1 MINRIFPT
9 TFLKFSLI
17 CAIIFLPN
25 LITSQT
31 TITVSLHDQSVDIYH
46 VSASGKVVSED
57 SYLKIFT
64 EANTTPISIP
74 FTSIRKIA
82 FSTLSSTDDNSN
94 EVSYISIFP
103 NPAEDYVIIQDEN
116 SQSLDVSFRTIL
128 GQQILSGKYNSG
140 EKISVSDLE
149 PGIYVIFVNKHASRI
164 VIN

>member
-1 MINRIFPT
+1 MNNRIFPT

-17 CAIIFLPN
+17 CAIIFLSN

-31 TITVSLHDQSVDIYH
+31 TITVSLYDQSVDIYH

-64 EANTTPISIP
+64 VANTTPISIP
-74 FTSIRKIA
+74 FSSIRKIN
-82 FSTLSSTDDNSN
+82 FGTLSSTVDRSN
-94 EVSYISIFP
+94 EVSDISIFP
-103 NPAEDYVIIQDEN
+103 NPAEDYVIIRDEN

-149 PGIYVIFVNKHASRI
+149 PGVYVIFVNNHASRI

>member
-1 MINRIFPT
+1 MNNRIFPT

-17 CAIIFLPN
+17 CAIIFLSN

-64 EANTTPISIP
+64 DANTTPISIP
-74 FTSIRKIA
+74 FSSIRKIN
-82 FSTLSSTDDNSN
+82 FGTLSSTVDRSN
-94 EVSYISIFP
+94 EVSDISIFP
-103 NPAEDYVIIQDEN
+103 NPAEDYVIIRDEN

-128 GQQILSGKYNSG
+128 GQQFLSGKYNSG

-149 PGIYVIFVNKHASRI
+149 PGVYVIFVNKHAFRI